1 MLLIG
6 VDMKWTKLKYGKWP
20 KGMILVRLE
29 AEEGDVHYEIGFI
42 QRNAKTGDSIM
53 YCNKPMPGMI
63 NMDSIYDIEPHYIQL
78 DHIEMPEAEDEQL

>member
-1 MLLIG
+1 
-6 VDMKWTKLKYGKWP
+6 MKWTKLKYDKWP

-29 AEEGDVHYEIGFI
+29 AEEGDVHYEIGYI